1 MRYVSCVLFVLYC
14 ALCAR
19 AAPQTVWVDA
29 RWDGPGRCGGHVW
42 KGDAFSRIQD
52 AVTAVAQHGTVRVA
66 PGRYLERLTIPRPMT
81 LLGPG
86 ADTNPN
92 APAPA
97 TPFAPNPARV
107 DIGKEAIIIPPVTER
122 ETRNALVMVQS
133 SQVTIV
139 GFTLDGDNPA
149 LDDGSK
155 LHDIDANMTVGIGC
169 QNYPDH
175 LILARNILRNFTYA
189 GIRIEGAQLD
199 NSVVIAYNRIDN
211 IPLNPSIPH
220 PEEYPV
226 ELCAGIIAGV
236 GGYEIFGNTITR
248 TAVGV
253 CVHWV
258 RDGTRIF
265 TPVISENA
273 VQSEV
278 TGINFNMIND
288 ARMQGSVS
296 VTAPRMLVA
305 NNRIHVTPRDAQLM
319 HAGVGICSL
328 EHNSKIIISEN
339 DISGGDAGVFIWNA
353 PSLDAGN
360 VVIDGGIFHDLP
372 YGIWLSNYQALLAYP
387 VDTTGVV
394 VSRAVFAHPGVAG
407 IYLGDDTF
415 GESEVEAVVMH
426 GTQFLGGQ
434 YGVLVRGGRATLVFD
449 GKDAAACGGQTGGA
463 VELQPN
469 ERRLSHP
476 VEQGNIRRLNDLP
489 TELPRITWTGKPA
502 DLQQVMQANYLLG
515 QRQYHE
521 AITALQALIAADP
534 QGPASIRRRLY
545 LGMCYAEMGQFDHA
559 IATFEEV
566 AKEETTIYG
575 GEALLQLFLTHA
587 RRGEKAKS
595 EAVRQR
601 LYTAWPR
608 SEYVQRV
615 LESDFRGVPADP
627 MLSGIGTAYDAHGV
641 VPGAVAV
648 DPALACRRLE
658 DAARRDILPDQ
669 GIPVLYNYYT
679 SALLDKAKAAKTLEG
694 TTGLGI
700 LDRLTE
706 WQHRYLAY
714 LERHQCM
721 TRYAMSVIGGNL
733 ACAQQIVQ
741 LLPDTDPTRQDVVV
755 KARELY
761 ALTYT
766 SYEIPLAWNGI
777 EIMRPIMLADRQP
790 DAWAPIYAGLIARI
804 PLDEKK
810 RAAYLLQYGQDLVS
824 MSKSASSKQAAVELA
839 KSAREAFGQLI
850 AEYRNDAVV
859 KDALT
864 GMVTLFAAEKRED
877 DVQALLNAVAKSRS
891 QPMREWLVEYT
902 YQLGTPEGYARSLK
916 LLNEVVTQYPA
927 HPMRPVWLY
936 RIGRCQE
943 QLGHRAEAML
953 AYNELIDG
961 YPGSEAAGEARLAVQ
976 RLEKEH

>member
-1 MRYVSCVLFVLYC
+1 MHYLSCVLFALFC
-14 ALCAR
+14 ALCAS

-29 RWDGPGRCGGHVW
+29 RWDGPGHCGGHVW
-42 KGDAFSRIQD
+42 RSDAFSRIQD
-52 AVTAVAQHGTVRVA
+52 AVTAVAPHGTVRVA
-66 PGRYLERLTIPRPMT
+66 PGRYLERLTISRPMT

-92 APAPA
+92 APAA
-97 TPFAPNPARV
+97 TTPFAANPARA
-107 DIGKEAIIIPPVTER
+107 DTGKEAVIIPPATER
-122 ETRNALVMVQS
+122 EARNALVMVQS
-133 SQVTIV
+133 SQVTMA

-149 LDDGSK
+149 LNDGTK

-169 QNYPDH
+169 RTFPDR

-189 GIRIEGAQLD
+189 GIRIESAQFD

-211 IPLNPSIPH
+211 IPLNSSIVH

-258 RDGTRIF
+258 RNGTRIF

-288 ARMQGSVS
+288 ARLQGWVS
-296 VTAPRMLVA
+296 VTAPRLLVA
-305 NNRIHVTPRDAQLM
+305 NNRIHVTPRDTQLM

-360 VVIDGGIFHDLP
+360 VVIDSGIFHDLP

-407 IYLGDDTF
+407 IYLGDDTH

-426 GTQFLGGQ
+426 GTQFLGGKS
-434 YGVLVRGGRATLVFD
+434 GVLVRGGRATLVFQ
-449 GKDAAACGGQTGGA
+449 GKDAAACGGQTGPA

-476 VEQGNIRRLNDLP
+476 VELENIRRLNDLP
-489 TELPRITWTGKPA
+489 TELPRITWIGKPA
-502 DLQQVMQANYLLG
+502 DLHGVMQANYLLG
-515 QRQYHE
+515 HRQYRE
-521 AITALQALIAADP
+521 AIPALQALIAADP

-545 LGMCYAEMGQFDHA
+545 LGMCYAEMRQFDNA
-559 IATFEEV
+559 VPMFEEV
-566 AKEETTIYG
+566 AKKDTTIYG
-575 GEALLQLFLTHA
+575 GEALLQLFMIHA
-587 RRGEKAKS
+587 RRGETAKS

-615 LESDFRGVPADP
+615 LESDFRGVPAD
-627 MLSGIGTAYDAHGV
+627 SIYSEIRTAYGVHGV
-641 VPGAVAV
+641 VPGALAV

-658 DAARRDILPDQ
+658 DAVRRDILPDQ
-669 GIPVLYNYYT
+669 GIMVLYNYYT
-679 SALLDKAKAAKTLEG
+679 SALLDKAKAAKTLDG
-694 TTGLGI
+694 KTGLGI
-700 LDRLTE
+700 LERLTE
-706 WQHRYLAY
+706 WQRRYLTA
-714 LERHQCM
+714 LEGHLCM

-733 ACAQQIVQ
+733 TCAQQIVQ
-741 LLPDTDPTRQDVVV
+741 LLPDTDPQRQDVVV

-761 ALTYT
+761 ALTYQ
-766 SYEIPLAWNGI
+766 SNEIPLAWNGI
-777 EIMRPIMLADRQP
+777 EIMRPVMLADRQP
-790 DAWAPIYAGLIARI
+790 DAWAPIYAGLISRV
-804 PLDEKK
+804 PQDEKK
-810 RAAYLLQYGQDLVS
+810 RAAYLLQYGQDLVN
-824 MSKSASSKQAAVELA
+824 MSRSASSEQAAAALA
-839 KSAREAFGQLI
+839 KTAKEAFGQLI

-864 GMVTLFAAEKRED
+864 AMISLLAAEKRED
-877 DVQALLNAVAKSRS
+877 DMQALLGVVAKSKS

-902 YQLGTPEGYARSLK
+902 YQLGTPAGYAQSLK

-927 HPMRPVWLY
+927 HPLRPVWLY
-936 RIGRCQE
+936 RIGCCHE
-943 QLGHRAEAML
+943 QLGHRAEAIL
-953 AYNELIDG
+953 KYQELIDG
-961 YPGSEAAGEARLAVQ
+961 YPQSEAATEARRAVQ